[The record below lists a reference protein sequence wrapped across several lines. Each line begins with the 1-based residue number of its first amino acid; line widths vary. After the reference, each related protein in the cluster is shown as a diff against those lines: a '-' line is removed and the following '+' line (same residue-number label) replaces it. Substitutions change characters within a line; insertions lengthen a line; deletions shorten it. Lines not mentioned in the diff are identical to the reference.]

1 MALGRKFGPRPRVT
15 RPTLP
20 QLVFSIIRTDLVK
33 PTYKKHEKKL
43 YVLGIPYLLSCLKF
57 GPENFCPKAC
67 LDSEPENLSLNLVF
81 IDKLPRPDKFNIKKH
96 LPFILPQKGHK
107 NGSASCHLFSS
118 KFLWQNERLRLN
130 IVTDVENW
138 NGRERVNI
146 WNRVEDPLLPESPF
160 FFATTISPCAP
171 LFERFNFFQ
180 TLFQIFERLPHVV
193 IWIMEILTCSGNVV
207 VRLNIEGKK

>member
-1 MALGRKFGPRPRVT
+1 VALGRKFGPRPRVT

-81 IDKLPRPDKFNIKKH
+81 IDKLPRPDKFNIKKTLAIYFAAKRTQKRLGE
-96 LPFILPQKGHK
+96 LPFV
-107 NGSASCHLFSS
+107 FVEV
-118 KFLWQNERLRLN
+118 LWQNERLRLN

-160 FFATTISPCAP
+160 F
-171 LFERFNFFQ
+171 RDDD
-180 TLFQIFERLPHVV
+180 
-193 IWIMEILTCSGNVV
+193 LT
-207 VRLNIEGKK
+207 VRAAL